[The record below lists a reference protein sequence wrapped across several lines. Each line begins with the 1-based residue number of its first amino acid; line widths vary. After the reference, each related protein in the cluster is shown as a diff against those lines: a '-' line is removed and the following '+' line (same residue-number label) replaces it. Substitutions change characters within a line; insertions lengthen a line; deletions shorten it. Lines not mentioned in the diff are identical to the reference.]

1 MGLGYRQ
8 QHLLV
13 HRLECRDGL
22 EHARRAGVLV
32 PRGVRHPERGK
43 RGSVER
49 GRDDGGGEGEIQK
62 GGWKM
67 IAGSSQIIGSSGGVR
82 FELEDRG
89 FSSALKDF
97 YIQFGGDIAKII
109 RAQARLIAV
118 NLTFQTQPFGAS
130 RPTAD
135 QVDGDQSS
143 ALERG
148 QGKVLSDIKE
158 VYTTPER
165 IFYIIKETSLGAA
178 KAFTKF
184 MKTGQYILAQKLL
197 DRLNIGPLKNMRAGP
212 FDGGRVHKRVLRPIP
227 ARPRLKKNQ
236 KPELIVAEA
245 ETINTYAKEIGR
257 RVGMA
262 KAGWAHCAQQ
272 LGGTSGQTSTNI
284 DGKQQVMIPKWV
296 KRHMGNPS
304 MGIVID
310 RSDAQPHGFVTMEN
324 MVPWI
329 DKCLNQGQIQRALD
343 IQRDKMERA
352 IQKAEEYRSQKFR
365 EKYFGF

>member
-1 MGLGYRQ
+1 
-8 QHLLV
+8 
-13 HRLECRDGL
+13 
-22 EHARRAGVLV
+22 
-32 PRGVRHPERGK
+32 
-43 RGSVER
+43 
-49 GRDDGGGEGEIQK
+49 
-62 GGWKM
+62 M
-67 IAGSSQIIGSSGGVR
+67 IAGASQVMGLSGGIR

-89 FSSALKDF
+89 FSAALKDF
-97 YIQFGGDIAKII
+97 YRQFGGDIGKII

-135 QVDGDQSS
+135 QVSGDQSS

-148 QGKVLSDIKE
+148 QGKVLTDIKD

-197 DRLNIGPLKNMRAGP
+197 DRLSIGPLKNMRAGP
-212 FDGGRVHKRVLRPIP
+212 FDGGNTHKKVLRPIP
-227 ARPRLKKNQ
+227 ARPRLKRNQ

-245 ETINTYAKEIGR
+245 ETIHAYAKEIGK

-284 DGKQQVMIPKWV
+284 EGKQQVMIPKWV
-296 KRHMGNPS
+296 KRHMGSPS
-304 MGIVID
+304 VGKVTD
-310 RSDAQPHGFVTMEN
+310 RSDAQPDGYVIMEN
-324 MVPWI
+324 TVPWI
-329 DKCLNQGQIQRALD
+329 DKCLHQGQIQRALD
-343 IQRDKMERA
+343 IQRDKMEKA
-352 IQKAEEYRSQKFR
+352 ISKAAEYRAKKF
-365 EKYFGF
+365 FGV